1 MLEVVVMLNNEQ
13 TALAAPQHPAFTA
26 RSTCFTANPGNQKV
40 EIHSVNEMTFS
51 LMEPR

>member
-1 MLEVVVMLNNEQ
+1 MLEVVAMLKNEQ

-26 RSTCFTANPGNQKV
+26 RSTSFTAIQVQKV